1 MEGSPSGSFILIFI
15 LVLVN
20 AFFASAEMA
29 IVSLNK
35 TKINLLAQGGNKKAK
50 LIQNL
55 IKEPS
60 GFLATI
66 QVGITFAGF
75 FASAAAATSI
85 SGGFAEILK
94 SINIPYSEK
103 VSLILVTLFIAY
115 LTLVLGELLPKRI
128 ALQHAEKVA
137 MFSVKPIILIS
148 KFTKPFVWILSLSTN
163 IILKL
168 IGMKT
173 VGIEEKVSREE
184 IRSLIEI
191 GEEHGAINESE
202 RNMIDGIIEFDDKL
216 AKEIMTPR
224 TEIFFLELTD
234 SIKDN
239 INTILEEGFSR
250 IPIYDD
256 DIDNIV
262 GVLHIKDLFAKIIL
276 NGIDNIKINEI
287 MRKPYFV
294 PETKNIDKLFRDI
307 QGSQNYLAILVDEY
321 GGFSGIVTI
330 EDLIEEVMGNITD
343 EYDQEE
349 AEIQKIDDNNFI
361 ISGLLTIDDIN
372 DEFDLNLNSDSADTI
387 AGFFIEHLGTV
398 PKKDEHN
405 EVDLGTII
413 LKVLAL
419 DDRRIEKLQLTIK
432 AH

>member
-1 MEGSPSGSFILIFI
+1 MDGSPSGSFIMIFI
-15 LVLVN
+15 LILVN

-35 TKINLLAQGGNKKAK
+35 TKINLLAEGGNEKAK

-85 SGGFAEILK
+85 SGGLAESLK
-94 SINIPYSEK
+94 AINVPYSES
-103 VSLILVTLFIAY
+103 VALILVTLFIAY

-128 ALQHAEKVA
+128 ALQYAERVA
-137 MFSVKPIILIS
+137 MFSVKPIIIIS
-148 KFTKPFVWILSLSTN
+148 KFTKPFVWVLSLSTN
-163 IILKL
+163 IILQL
-168 IGMKT
+168 LGMKT

-202 RNMIDGIIEFDDKL
+202 RNMIDGIIEFDDKI

-224 TEIFFLELTD
+224 TETFFLEVND

-250 IPIYDD
+250 IPIYDN

-262 GVLHIKDLFAKIIL
+262 GVIYIKDLFAKIIL

-294 PETKNIDKLFRDI
+294 PETKNIEKLFRDI
-307 QGSQNYLAILVDEY
+307 QGSKNYLAVLVDEY

-349 AEIQKIDDNNFI
+349 AEIQKIDNNNFI

-372 DEFDLNLNSDSADTI
+372 DEFNLNLNSDSADTI
-387 AGFFIEHLGTV
+387 AGLFIEHLGTV
-398 PKKDEHN
+398 PKKDEHP
-405 EVDLGTII
+405 EIDLENIT

-419 DDRRIEKLQLTIK
+419 DDRRIEKLKLTFK
-432 AH
+432 N

>member
-148 KFTKPFVWILSLSTN
+148 KFTKPFVWVLSLSTN

-372 DEFDLNLNSDSADTI
+372 DEFDINLNSDSADTI

-398 PKKDEHN
+398 PKKDEHH
-405 EVDLGTII
+405 EVDLGTIT

>member
-372 DEFDLNLNSDSADTI
+372 DEFNLNLNSDSADTI

-398 PKKDEHN
+398 PKKDEHH
-405 EVDLGTII
+405 EVDLGTIT

>member
-1 MEGSPSGSFILIFI
+1 MDGSPSGSFIIILV

-29 IVSLNK
+29 IVSINK
-35 TKINLLAQGGNKKAK
+35 TKINLLAEDGNEKAR

-60 GFLATI
+60 SFLATI

-85 SGGFAEILK
+85 SGGLAESLK
-94 SINIPYSEK
+94 LLNVPYSES
-103 VSLILVTLFIAY
+103 VALFLVTLFIAY

-148 KFTKPFVWILSLSTN
+148 KFTKPFVWVLSLSTN
-163 IILKL
+163 LL
-168 IGMKT
+168 LRLLGMKT
-173 VGIEEKVSREE
+173 LGLEEKVSREE

-202 RNMIDGIIEFDDKL
+202 RNMIDGIIEFDDKI

-224 TEIFFLELTD
+224 TEIFFLEVSD
-234 SIKDN
+234 SIQDN
-239 INTILEEGFSR
+239 INNILEEGFSR
-250 IPIYDD
+250 IPIYNN

-262 GVLHIKDLFAKIIL
+262 GVLNIKDVFAQIIL
-276 NGIDNIKINEI
+276 KGIENIKISEI
-287 MRKPYFV
+287 MRQPYFV

-307 QGSQNYLAILVDEY
+307 QGSKNYLAILVDEY

-343 EYDQEE
+343 EYDDEE
-349 AEIQKIDDNNFI
+349 ATIQKIDENNFI

-372 DEFDLNLNSDSADTI
+372 DEFNLELNSDSADTI
-387 AGFFIEHLGTV
+387 AGLFIEHLGTV
-398 PKKDEHN
+398 PKKDENN
-405 EVDLGTII
+405 EVDLGNIK
-413 LKVLAL
+413 LKVITL
-419 DDRRIEKLQLTIK
+419 DDRRIEKLKLSIN
-432 AH
+432 

>member
-1 MEGSPSGSFILIFI
+1 MDGSPSGSFIMILG

-20 AFFASAEMA
+20 AFFSSAEMA

-35 TKINLLAQGGNKKAK
+35 TKINLLAESGNEKAK
-50 LIQNL
+50 LIQDL

-85 SGGFAEILK
+85 SGGLAENLNA
-94 SINIPYSEK
+94 INVPYSES
-103 VSLILVTLFIAY
+103 VALILVTLFIAY

-128 ALQHAEKVA
+128 ALQYAERVA
-137 MFSVKPIILIS
+137 MFSVKPIILVS

-163 IILKL
+163 TILKL
-168 IGMKT
+168 LGMKT

-184 IRSLIEI
+184 IISLIEI
-191 GEEHGAINESE
+191 GKEHGAINESE
-202 RNMIDGIIEFDDKL
+202 RNMIDGIIEFDDKV

-224 TEIFFLELTD
+224 TETFLLEVND

-250 IPIYDD
+250 IPIYDN

-262 GVLHIKDLFAKIIL
+262 GVIYIKDLFAKIIL

-294 PETKNIDKLFRDI
+294 PETKNIEKLFRDI
-307 QGSQNYLAILVDEY
+307 QESKNYLAVLVDEY
-321 GGFSGIVTI
+321 GGFSGILTI

-349 AEIQKIDDNNFI
+349 AEIQKIDNNNFI

-372 DEFDLNLNSDSADTI
+372 DEFNLNLNSDSADTI
-387 AGFFIEHLGTV
+387 AGLFIEHLGTV
-398 PKKDEHN
+398 PKKDENHEIELEN
-405 EVDLGTII
+405 II
-413 LKVLAL
+413 LKVLSL
-419 DDRRIEKLQLTIK
+419 DDKRIEKLKLTLK
-432 AH
+432 S

>member
-1 MEGSPSGSFILIFI
+1 MDGSPSGSFIMILV

-35 TKINLLAQGGNKKAK
+35 TKINLLAEDGNEKAK

-85 SGGFAEILK
+85 SGGLAEGLK
-94 SINIPYSEK
+94 AINVPYSEN
-103 VSLILVTLFIAY
+103 VALILVTLFIAY

-128 ALQHAEKVA
+128 ALQYAEKVA

-148 KFTKPFVWILSLSTN
+148 KFTKPFVWVLSLSTN
-163 IILKL
+163 LILQL
-168 IGMKT
+168 LGMKT

-184 IRSLIEI
+184 IRSIIEI

-202 RNMIDGIIEFDDKL
+202 RNMIDGIIEFDDKI

-224 TEIFFLELTD
+224 TETFFLEVND

-250 IPIYDD
+250 IPIYDN

-262 GVLHIKDLFAKIIL
+262 GVLYIKDLFAKIIL
-276 NGIDNIKINEI
+276 KGIDNIKINEI
-287 MRKPYFV
+287 MRHPYFV

-307 QGSQNYLAILVDEY
+307 QGSKNYLAILVDEY
-321 GGFSGIVTI
+321 GGFSGVVTI

-372 DEFDLNLNSDSADTI
+372 DEFNLNLNSDSADTI

-398 PKKDEHN
+398 PRKDEHN
-405 EVDLGTII
+405 EVDLGTIK
-413 LKVLAL
+413 LNVLAL
-419 DDRRIEKLQLTIK
+419 DDRRIEKLKLTLKI
-432 AH
+432 

>member
-1 MEGSPSGSFILIFI
+1 MDGSPSGSFILIFV

-35 TKINLLAQGGNKKAK
+35 TKINLLAQDGNKKAI

-60 GFLATI
+60 SFLATI

-85 SGGFAEILK
+85 SGSFAVIL
-94 SINIPYSEK
+94 NDFNVPYSENIA
-103 VSLILVTLFIAY
+103 LILVTLFISY

-137 MFSVKPIILIS
+137 MSSVTPIIIIS
-148 KFTKPFVWILSLSTN
+148 KFTKPFVLVLSLSTN
-163 IILKL
+163 LILKL

-184 IRSLIEI
+184 IRSLIEV
-191 GEEHGAINESE
+191 GEEQGAINEIE
-202 RNMIDGIIEFDDKL
+202 RDMIDGIIEFDDKL

-224 TEIFFLELTD
+224 TETSLLEVND
-234 SIKDN
+234 SIEDN
-239 INTILEEGFSR
+239 INTILEQGFSR
-250 IPIYDD
+250 IPIYAD

-262 GVLHIKDLFAKIIL
+262 GVLHIKDLFAKIISK
-276 NGIDNIKINEI
+276 GISSIQINEI

-294 PETKNIDKLFRDI
+294 PETKNIDELFRDL
-307 QGSQNYLAILVDEY
+307 QCSKNYLSVLIDEY

-330 EDLIEEVMGNITD
+330 EDLIEEVMGDITD

-349 AEIQKIDDNNFI
+349 AEIQEIDKNNFI

-372 DEFDLNLNSDSADTI
+372 DEFNLDLNSDSADTI
-387 AGFFIEHLGTV
+387 AGLFMEYLGTV
-398 PKKDEHN
+398 PKKGEHH
-405 EVDLGTII
+405 ELDLGSVT
-413 LKVLAL
+413 LKVLTL
-419 DDRRIEKLQLTIK
+419 DDRRIEKLQLRLK
-432 AH
+432 K

>member
-1 MEGSPSGSFILIFI
+1 MDGSPSGSFIFIFI

-29 IVSLNK
+29 IVSINK
-35 TKINLLAQGGNKKAK
+35 TKINLLSEDGNEKAK

-75 FASAAAATSI
+75 FASASAATSI
-85 SGGFAEILK
+85 SGGLAQKLEA
-94 SINIPYSEK
+94 INIPYSEN
-103 VSLILVTLFIAY
+103 VALILVTLFIAY

-128 ALQHAEKVA
+128 ALQYAEKVA
-137 MFSVKPIILIS
+137 MFSVKPVIIIS
-148 KFTKPFVWILSLSTN
+148 KFTKPFVWLLSISTN
-163 IILKL
+163 SILKL
-168 IGMKT
+168 IGMNT

-184 IRSLIEI
+184 LRSIIAI

-202 RNMIDGIIEFDDKL
+202 RDMIDGIIEFDDKI

-224 TEIFFLELTD
+224 TETFVLEVTA

-239 INTILEEGFSR
+239 INTILQEGFSR

-256 DIDNIV
+256 DVDNIV
-262 GVLHIKDLFAKIIL
+262 GILHIKDLFSKIIL
-276 NGIDNIKINEI
+276 NGIENIKINEI
-287 MRKPYFV
+287 MREPYFV

-307 QGSQNYLAILVDEY
+307 QGSQNYITILVDEY

-330 EDLIEEVMGNITD
+330 EDLIEEVMGSITD

-349 AEIQKIDDNNFI
+349 AKIQKIDNNNFI

-372 DEFDLNLNSDSADTI
+372 DEFDLNITSDSADTI
-387 AGFFIEHLGTV
+387 AGFFIECLGTV

-405 EVDLGTII
+405 EVDLGTIT

-419 DDRRIEKLQLTIK
+419 DDRRIEKLQLTLNL
-432 AH
+432 

>member
-1 MEGSPSGSFILIFI
+1 MDGSPSGSFIMILG

-20 AFFASAEMA
+20 AFFSSAEMA

-35 TKINLLAQGGNKKAK
+35 TKINLLAEGGNEKAK
-50 LIQNL
+50 LIQDL

-85 SGGFAEILK
+85 SGGLAENLNA
-94 SINIPYSEK
+94 INVPYSES
-103 VSLILVTLFIAY
+103 VALILVTLFIAY

-128 ALQHAEKVA
+128 ALQYAERVA
-137 MFSVKPIILIS
+137 MFSVKPIILVS
-148 KFTKPFVWILSLSTN
+148 KFTKPFVWVLSLSTN
-163 IILKL
+163 TILKL
-168 IGMKT
+168 LGMKT
-173 VGIEEKVSREE
+173 IGIEEKVSREE
-184 IRSLIEI
+184 IISLIEI
-191 GEEHGAINESE
+191 GKEHGAINESE
-202 RNMIDGIIEFDDKL
+202 RNMIDGIIEFDDKV

-224 TEIFFLELTD
+224 TETFLLEVND

-250 IPIYDD
+250 IPIYDN

-262 GVLHIKDLFAKIIL
+262 GVIYIKDLFAKIIL

-294 PETKNIDKLFRDI
+294 PETKNIEKLFRDI
-307 QGSQNYLAILVDEY
+307 QESKNYLAILVDEY
-321 GGFSGIVTI
+321 GGFSGILTI

-349 AEIQKIDDNNFI
+349 AEIQKIDNNNFI

-372 DEFDLNLNSDSADTI
+372 DEFNLNLNSDSADTI
-387 AGFFIEHLGTV
+387 AGLFIEHLGTV
-398 PKKDEHN
+398 PKKDEHHEIELEN
-405 EVDLGTII
+405 II
-413 LKVLAL
+413 LKVLSL
-419 DDRRIEKLQLTIK
+419 DDKRIEKLKLTLK
-432 AH
+432 S